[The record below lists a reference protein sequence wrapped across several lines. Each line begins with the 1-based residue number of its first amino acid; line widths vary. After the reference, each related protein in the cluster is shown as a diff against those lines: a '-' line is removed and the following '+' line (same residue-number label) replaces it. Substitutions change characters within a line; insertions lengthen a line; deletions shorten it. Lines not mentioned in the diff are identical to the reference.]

1 MPISILIVD
10 DHARI
15 REGLRRHLEMQEDFT
30 VVGEAANGR
39 EGVAQAELLRP
50 DVILMDVAM
59 PVMDGIE
66 ATRLICRRL
75 PQAKIL
81 ILSIYNS
88 ADHCCRAMD
97 SGALGY
103 VLKES
108 AAEEVVTAA
117 RTIMKGDHY
126 FGAGVAGFQ

>member
-15 REGLRRHLEMQEDFT
+15 RDGLRRHLEMQEGFT

-50 DVILMDVAM
+50 DVILMDIAM
-59 PVMDGIE
+59 PEMDGIE

-75 PQAKIL
+75 PQVKVL
-81 ILSIYNS
+81 MLSVFNS
-88 ADHCCRAMD
+88 VDHCCRAMD

-108 AAEEVVTAA
+108 ASEEVVIAA
-117 RTIMKGDHY
+117 RTIMKGHHY
-126 FGAGVAGFQ
+126 FGSGVADFQ

>member
-1 MPISILIVD
+1 MAISILIVD

-15 REGLRRHLEMQEDFT
+15 REGLRRHLEMQEDFI

-59 PVMDGIE
+59 PEMDGIE

-75 PQAKIL
+75 PQVKVM

-108 AAEEVVTAA
+108 ASEEVVSAA
-117 RTIMKGDHY
+117 RAIMKGDHY
-126 FGAGVAGFQ
+126 FGVGVANFQ